1 MQHFHG
7 QARDIQKQNEEQQL
21 TQFNTQFTVY
31 EGREGITIYDILTV
45 INLAKDNNAKNNE
58 DENKITVN
66 IDTGVANPSSISQ
79 CEEDTK
85 KTSIENL
92 IVADRESI
100 RMEGEE
106 FKGLPTYTCKIG
118 TNAKGR
124 VNNIKFTRKSN

>member
-1 MQHFHG
+1 MHHFHG
-7 QARDIQKQNEEQQL
+7 QARDIQKQKEEQQL
-21 TQFNTQFTVY
+21 TQFNTQF
-31 EGREGITIYDILTV
+31 TIYDILTV
-45 INLAKDNNAKNNE
+45 INLAKDNNAKNSE
-58 DENKITVN
+58 SKNKITVN

-100 RMEGEE
+100 KMVGEE

-118 TNAKGR
+118 TNPEGR
-124 VNNIKFTRKSN
+124 VNNIKFTRKNN